1 MESYFGEDRVHIS
14 YLEQAIIVR
23 KKGGGGELANVVKNM
38 LLSLQTYYLFLFTI
52 HTSVANR
59 LERLQRLFVGC
70 LR

>member
-1 MESYFGEDRVHIS
+1 MESYFGEDRVHIG
-14 YLEQAIIVR
+14 YLEQAIIV
-23 KKGGGGELANVVKNM
+23 KKGEGGQLANAVKNM